1 MKILYVAAVSN
12 QVSGGTAVMNRNLKL
27 IRSIVGAEVEELQVS
42 MQSKINAL
50 IAAFTGGNFILRSR
64 DEKII
69 LKKVREEQFDYV
81 FLEGTSS
88 GHLAEQL
95 SKRGVKLVVFA
106 HNVETVLYEER
117 MHSYHFNPIEAI
129 KYYLIKLNEKKT
141 VKYCTKLVTLTKRD
155 KDIFYEKFGRKT
167 DMIIP
172 ISFDTM
178 NDQYS
183 SIEDKDDYCL
193 FVGSNFFPNIE
204 GMNWFLKNVAPKIK
218 LNTKVAGTCCNA
230 LDPILENMK
239 GKVEFLG
246 LVDDLKSLYINATIV
261 IAPIFKGSGMKTKTI
276 EAMSFGKTIIG
287 TNECFQGIDCD
298 YSKIGAL
305 CNTAE
310 EFIVAI
316 NNHDGSKLNK
326 YTIDLFES
334 KFSNKSVLHL
344 FKALFES

>member
-12 QVSGGTAVMNRNLKL
+12 QVSGGTAVMSRNLKL
-27 IRSIVGAEVEELQVS
+27 IRSIAGVEVEELQVS
-42 MQSKINAL
+42 MQSKVNAL
-50 IAAFTGGNFILRSR
+50 IAALTGGNFILSKR
-64 DEKII
+64 DEKLI
-69 LKKVREEQFDYV
+69 LKKVREEHFDYV
-81 FLEGTSS
+81 FQEGTSS

-95 SKRGVKLVVFA
+95 SKRGEKLIAFA
-106 HNVETVLYEER
+106 HNVETMLYEER
-117 MHSYHFNPIEAI
+117 MHSYQFNLIEAI

-155 KDIFYEKFGRKT
+155 KDIFLEKFGRKA

-178 NDQYS
+178 IDQPS
-183 SIEDKDDYCL
+183 SIMEEDDYCL

-218 LNTKVAGTCCNA
+218 LNTKVVGTCCNT
-230 LDPILENMK
+230 LDPIPENMR
-239 GKVEFLG
+239 GKVEYLG
-246 LVDDLKSLYINATIV
+246 LVDDLKSLYKNATIV

-287 TNECFQGIDCD
+287 TDECFQGIECD

-305 CNTAE
+305 CNKAE
-310 EFIVAI
+310 EFIAAI
-316 NNHDGSKLNK
+316 NNHDGSKQNK

-334 KFSNKSVLHL
+334 QFSNKAVLPL
-344 FKALFES
+344 YKVLFES